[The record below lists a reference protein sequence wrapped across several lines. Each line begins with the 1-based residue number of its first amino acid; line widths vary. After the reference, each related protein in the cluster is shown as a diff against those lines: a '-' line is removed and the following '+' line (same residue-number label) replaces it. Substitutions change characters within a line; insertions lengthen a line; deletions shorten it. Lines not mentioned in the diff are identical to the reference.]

1 MNILT
6 RKIRNKG
13 YSLLEFCD
21 GELISL
27 RTYRRWEK
35 EDHDKHLW
43 LIHLTDKLEQR
54 HSGVRISSI
63 EEASIIFGDEH

>member
-13 YSLLEFCD
+13 YSLQEFCD
-21 GELISL
+21 LHLMSL

-35 EDHDKHLW
+35 EDIKY
-43 LIHLTDKLEQR
+43 
-54 HSGVRISSI
+54 HSGLVSS
-63 EEASIIFGDEH
+63 EC

>member
-13 YSLLEFCD
+13 YSLEEFCD

-43 LIHLTDKLEQR
+43 LVHLTDKLKEK
-54 HSGVRISSI
+54 
-63 EEASIIFGDEH
+63 